1 MTYWEE
7 RARANERNAEKLA
20 STYSRREKKLY
31 ADALKAIEIEL
42 NDLLLDLATGITP
55 TRTELWRAGKYL
67 KLRSAIQKQAN
78 ILADGQI
85 GLMDELLSK
94 AYEET
99 LETALADFLV
109 GEEQLS
115 SSLRARALNSVWSGK
130 TYSERVWQ
138 NRDALAEKVSK
149 SISDMIVLGKSPT
162 EIKKQ
167 LREEFGVSYRVADRL
182 IRTET
187 SHIYNSA
194 SLDAYKQAGVRQVK
208 YLHGGTCS
216 GKCDCHSLDG
226 KIFDI
231 GTEPTL
237 PRHPNCVCCYA
248 PVIDL
253 TTPVKRDIIQFSE
266 EDLEELSAS
275 FPKRGKAINP
285 NKATITHGGTHADK
299 QLLKRGITLEDAQHY
314 VDTAI
319 ICFQQSEDKTMYLS
333 NDGVAV
339 VLDNGGLATAYPASW
354 FDENITGLL
363 NEVKKKWRK

>member
-67 KLRSAIQKQAN
+67 KLRSTIQKQAN

-85 GLMDELLSK
+85 RLMDELLSK

-99 LETALADFLV
+99 LETALADFLIDDK
-109 GEEQLS
+109 EQLS

-130 TYSERVWQ
+130 SYSERVWQ

-149 SISDMIVLGKSPT
+149 SISDMIVLGKNPT

-167 LREEFGVSYRVADRL
+167 LRDEFGVSYRVADRL

-216 GKCDCHSLDG
+216 DKCDCHSLDG

-248 PVIDL
+248 PVI
-253 TTPVKRDIIQFSE
+253 PG
-266 EDLEELSAS
+266 
-275 FPKRGKAINP
+275 GKS
-285 NKATITHGGTHADK
+285 
-299 QLLKRGITLEDAQHY
+299 
-314 VDTAI
+314 V
-319 ICFQQSEDKTMYLS
+319 
-333 NDGVAV
+333 
-339 VLDNGGLATAYPASW
+339 
-354 FDENITGLL
+354 
-363 NEVKKKWRK
+363 